1 MTDQSSDHLPVV
13 LAVIAAAILLAIGA
27 YVFTRGTGSNGNSD
41 AEKAVASSG
50 ISASE
55 RAKTEAVVRAYILA
69 HPEIIPEAMA
79 VLQKRESV
87 KRLSQAGSGVAKP
100 FPGAEAGNP
109 NGDVTVVEF
118 TDYNCGFC
126 KSSVADLAK
135 LAAEDKNI
143 RVVFREVPVL
153 APSSRD
159 AALWALAAAN
169 QGRHNAFHLAMFEIG
184 RPDDRTIREAAAQ
197 AGMDIAAAERFIISK
212 EASAELENNK
222 ALMQQIGFNGTPT
235 FIIGDQIIE
244 GALGYDTLKQAVK
257 KAREKRR
264 TT

>member
-1 MTDQSSDHLPVV
+1 MTDQSVNRLP
-13 LAVIAAAILLAIGA
+13 LIMAVIAAAILLAIGA
-27 YVFTRGTGSNGNSD
+27 YVFAQRTGSNGNND
-41 AEKAVASSG
+41 AEKAVLSSG
-50 ISASE
+50 VSASE
-55 RAKTEAVVRAYILA
+55 RSKTEAVVRAYILA

-87 KRLSQAGSGVAKP
+87 KRLSQAGNGVAKP

-135 LAAEDKNI
+135 LATEDKNI
-143 RVVFREVPVL
+143 RIVFREVPVL

-169 QGRHNAFHLAMFEIG
+169 QGKHNAFHIAMFDIG
-184 RPDDRTIREAAAQ
+184 RPDDQTIRAAAAK
-197 AGMDIAAAERFIISK
+197 AGMDIAAAERFTVSK
-212 EASAELENNK
+212 QADAELTNNK
-222 ALMQQIGFNGTPT
+222 TMMQQIGFNGTPT

-244 GALGYDTLKQAVK
+244 GALGYDALKEAVSK
-257 KAREKRR
+257 VRGKG
-264 TT
+264 